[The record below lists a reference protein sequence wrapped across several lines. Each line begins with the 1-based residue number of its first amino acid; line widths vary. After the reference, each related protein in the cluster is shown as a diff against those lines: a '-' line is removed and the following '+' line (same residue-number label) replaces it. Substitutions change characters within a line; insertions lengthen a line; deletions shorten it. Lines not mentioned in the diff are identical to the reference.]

1 TGRGMAPDVVD
12 KVFVPFYT
20 TKLGGTGLGMVFVRQ
35 IVDEHRGTITLDSRL
50 GRGTTVTIRLP
61 HRFGEAAGVS
71 EDGPPGEPSVAP
83 PASEKE

>member
-1 TGRGMAPDVVD
+1 VVE

-35 IVDEHRGTITLDSRL
+35 IVDEHRGTITLESRL

-61 HRFGEAAGVS
+61 HRFAEAPGVS
-71 EDGPPGEPSVAP
+71 EEESPPEGHGPTPSGP
-83 PASEKE
+83 ETSGQ